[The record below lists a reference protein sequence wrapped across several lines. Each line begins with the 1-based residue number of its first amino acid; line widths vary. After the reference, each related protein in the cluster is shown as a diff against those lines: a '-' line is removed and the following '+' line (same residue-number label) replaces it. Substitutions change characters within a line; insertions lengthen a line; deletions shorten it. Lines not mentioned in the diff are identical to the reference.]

1 MIFASLDAPTIR
13 DIMIAGRLYA
23 ISNSRLLMINT
34 RIALLHFYG
43 FLAIMFGGFCF
54 PHESWAIGQAQYVQH
69 VAGKND
75 FPIAQNRRAA
85 AIYVDDSDWPGVARA
100 AKDLQS
106 DIGRV
111 TQCTPSL
118 SSESGRLAGETIII
132 GTVGK
137 SRIIADLI
145 KAGKI
150 DVQAISGKWESF
162 FLQVVS
168 NPLPDVPRALII
180 AGSDK
185 RGTIFGIYD
194 LSEQIGISPSYLW
207 TDVPAQ
213 HKDALYVKTGK
224 YVQGP
229 PSVKY
234 RGIFLNDESPDLS
247 DWVSYKFGK
256 VPIKDNPPIPP
267 NVANYNS
274 QFYSKIF
281 ETILRMKGNYLWPAM
296 WNNAFNE
303 DDPENPRLAD
313 EYGIVMGNSHQE
325 PMLRAQKE
333 WDRRYQKTLGSWNYY
348 KNPDVLKDF
357 WREGI
362 RRNKS
367 FESILTIG
375 LRGANDTPMIPGGT
389 VPQSMALLEEIVSTQ
404 RKMIAEEMNPDVT
417 KVPQLWCLYKE
428 VQDYYN
434 AGLRVPDDVTLLWAD
449 DNWGN
454 LRRLPTEAER
464 KRPGGAGIYYHFDY
478 VGGPRNYKWINT
490 VSIPKVW
497 EQMTLAKEYGAD
509 RIWIVNV
516 GHFKHVLLPTEFFL
530 NLGFNAGRWTNNN
543 IIQYTALWAAR
554 EFGPEH
560 AGKIADIVNKYTTYN
575 ARRKPELLEPAT
587 YSLTNYREAESIVR
601 DYNSIAAKAEEIYG
615 KLSPEF
621 KDAFYELVLFPT
633 KACAQVN
640 EMYVTAGKNAMYAS
654 QGRATT
660 NDMADK
666 VQQLFDADAQLM
678 AYYNNAFAGGKWK
691 HFMDQVHIGYTM
703 WQDPKQNIMPK
714 VTRIDVPQAASMGI
728 AVEGSASAWPGAA
741 GDPEL
746 PPIRRFTSSDPS
758 FIDVFNRGREP
769 FNYAIETEQP
779 WITLSSA
786 KGTITK
792 EERIRVSI
800 EWDKAPKGTQVG
812 SIRIMGSGGTAV
824 RIKVVAINP
833 GKSFPLN
840 THVEEDGFVSINT
853 KHFLNN
859 KPTNQARW
867 ESIEGYG
874 REFSAMS
881 ILPST
886 APVANPPNHSP
897 CLEYRIY
904 LHSSAKAVVHSTFAP
919 TLNFVPGRGL
929 RYAISFDNEKPQVID
944 ILPKDF
950 DARNGNREWE
960 DSVRNASRT
969 IRSTHGLLKPR
980 FHTLKIWMVDP
991 AVVLE
996 KIVVDLGGLKP
1007 SYLGPPQSP
1016 YNALISL
1023 SK

>member
-1 MIFASLDAPTIR
+1 M
-13 DIMIAGRLYA
+13 
-23 ISNSRLLMINT
+23 
-34 RIALLHFYG
+34 RITGCRICGL
-43 FLAIMFGGFCF
+43 LAIVLGGFCF
-54 PHESWAIGQAQYVQH
+54 SHTAFGIGQTQYVQT
-69 VAGKND
+69 VAGKNS
-75 FPIAQNRRAA
+75 FPVVQHKKAA
-85 AIYVDDSDWPGVARA
+85 AIYVDDSDWSGVLRA

-106 DIGRV
+106 DIARV

-118 SSESGRLAGETIII
+118 SSESGSLAGNTIII

-137 SRIIADLI
+137 SRIIGDLV

-150 DVQAISGKWESF
+150 DVRDISGKWESF

-168 NPLPDVPRALII
+168 NPLPKVSKALVI
-180 AGSDK
+180 AGGDK
-185 RGTIFGIYD
+185 RGTIYGIYD
-194 LSEQIGISPSYLW
+194 LSEQIGVSPSYW
-207 TDVPAQ
+207 WADMPAQ
-213 HKDALYVKTGK
+213 HKDALHVKAGK
-224 YVQGP
+224 HVQGP

-247 DWVSYKFGK
+247 GWVSHTFGA
-256 VPIKDNPPIPP
+256 VPTKDSPPIPP

-274 QFYSKIF
+274 KFYSKIF

-303 DDPENPRLAD
+303 DDPENARLAD
-313 EYGIVMGNSHQE
+313 EYGIVMGTSHQE

-333 WDRRYQKTLGSWNYY
+333 WDRRYQRTLGSWNYY
-348 KNPDVLKDF
+348 KNPDILKDF

-362 RRNKS
+362 RRNKN

-389 VPQSMALLEEIVSTQ
+389 VQQSMALLEEIVGAQ
-404 RKMIAEEMNPDVT
+404 RKMIAEEINPDVT

-428 VQDYYN
+428 VHEYYN

-490 VSIPKVW
+490 VSIPTVW
-497 EQMTLAKEYGAD
+497 EQMTMAKDYGAD

-530 NLGFNAGRWTNNN
+530 NLGFNTGRWNNKN
-543 IIQYTALWAAR
+543 IGDFTKLWAER
-554 EFGPEH
+554 EFGPKY
-560 AGKIADIVNKYTTYN
+560 AGEIADIVHKYTAYN
-575 ARRKPELLEPAT
+575 ARRKPELLEPTT
-587 YSLTNYREAESIVR
+587 YSLTNYREAERVVA
-601 DYNSIAAKAEEIYG
+601 DYNDIAAKAEAIYG
-615 KLSPEF
+615 KLPPEF

-640 EMYVTAGKNAMYAS
+640 EMYVTAGKNALYAR
-654 QGRATT
+654 QGRAAT

-666 VQQLFDADAQLM
+666 VQQLFDADAKLM
-678 AYYNNAFAGGKWK
+678 AYYNNTFAGGKWK

-703 WQDPKQNIMPK
+703 WQDPNQNIMPR
-714 VTRIDVPQAASMGI
+714 VTRLNVPQAGSMGI
-728 AVEGSASAWPGAA
+728 AVEGAASVWPGGS

-746 PPIRRFTSSDPS
+746 PQISAFRRAGSSYFD
-758 FIDVFNRGREP
+758 IFNRGREP
-769 FNYAIETEQP
+769 FTYAIETEP
-779 WITLSSA
+779 SWIVLSNT

-792 EERIRVSI
+792 EERILVSI
-800 EWDKAPKGTQVG
+800 DWKKAPKGTQNGIIKITG
-812 SIRIMGSGGTAV
+812 SEGTGV
-824 RIKVVAINP
+824 RIKVVAMCPDLP
-833 GKSFPLN
+833 GFTNVHL
-840 THVEEDGFVSINT
+840 EENGYISINADRIGAGKLT
-853 KHFLNN
+853 E
-859 KPTNQARW
+859 QARW
-867 ESIEGYG
+867 EPIQGYG
-874 REFSAMS
+874 PEFSAMS
-881 ILPST
+881 IQPPT
-886 APVANPPNHSP
+886 APSATPPTNSP
-897 CLEYRIY
+897 FLEYPVY
-904 LHSSAKAVVHSTFAP
+904 VFTSGKAVVHSTFAP

-929 RYAISFDNEKPQVID
+929 RYAISFDDETPQIIEIV
-944 ILPKDF
+944 PKDF

-960 DSVRNASRT
+960 DSVRNAGRT
-969 IRSTHGLLKPR
+969 IRSTHELSKPGLHKLR
-980 FHTLKIWMVDP
+980 IWMVDP

-1007 SYLGPPQSP
+1007 SYLGPPRSP
-1016 YNALISL
+1016 GYPELP
-1023 SK
+1023 K

>member
-1 MIFASLDAPTIR
+1 MKN
-13 DIMIAGRLYA
+13 M
-23 ISNSRLLMINT
+23 
-34 RIALLHFYG
+34 RIPFLTPVFRFYG
-43 FLAIMFGGFCF
+43 LLAFIVCSFCF
-54 PHESWAIGQAQYVQH
+54 SHDAWAIGQTQYVQS
-69 VAGKND
+69 VTGKNS
-75 FPIAQNRRAA
+75 FPIVQNKKAA
-85 AIYVDDSDWPGVARA
+85 AIYTDASDWPGVLRA

-106 DIGRV
+106 DIARV
-111 TQCTPSL
+111 TQCTPSVL
-118 SSESGRLAGETIII
+118 SEPGRLAGETIII

-137 SRIIADLI
+137 SRIIADLV
-145 KAGKI
+145 KSGKI
-150 DVQAISGKWESF
+150 NVGDISGKWESF
-162 FLQVVS
+162 FLQVVL
-168 NPLPDVPRALII
+168 NPLPKVPRALVI

-185 RGTIFGIYD
+185 RGTIYGIYD

-213 HKDALYVKTGK
+213 YKDALYVKDGK
-224 YVQGP
+224 HVQGP

-247 DWVSYKFGK
+247 GWVSHTFGK
-256 VPIKDNPPIPP
+256 VPVKDNPPIPA

-274 QFYSKIF
+274 QFYTKIF

-303 DDPENPRLAD
+303 DDPENAKLAD
-313 EYGIVMGNSHQE
+313 EYGIVMGTSHQE

-367 FESILTIG
+367 FESLLTIG

-389 VPQSMALLEEIVSTQ
+389 VQQSMALLEEIVGTQ
-404 RKMIAEEMNPDVT
+404 RKMIAEEINPDVT
-417 KVPQLWCLYKE
+417 RVPQLWCLYKE
-428 VQDYYN
+428 VQEYYN

-490 VSIPKVW
+490 VSIPTVW

-509 RIWIVNV
+509 RVWIVNV

-530 NLGFNAGRWTNNN
+530 NLGFNAGRWTNKN
-543 IIQYTALWAAR
+543 IGDYTKLWAER
-554 EFGPEH
+554 EFGPKYAEE
-560 AGKIADIVNKYTTYN
+560 IADIVNKYTTYN
-575 ARRKPELLEPAT
+575 ARRKPELLEPTT
-587 YSLTNYREAESIVR
+587 YSLTNYREAERVVS
-601 DYNSIAAKAEEIYG
+601 DYNAIAAKAEEIYG
-615 KLSPEF
+615 KLPQEF

-640 EMYVTAGKNAMYAS
+640 EMYVTAGKNALYAR
-654 QGRATT
+654 QGRAAT

-666 VQQLFDADAQLM
+666 VQQLFDADAKLM
-678 AYYNNAFAGGKWK
+678 AYYNDSFAGGKWK

-703 WQDPKQNIMPK
+703 WQDPQQNIMPK
-714 VTRIDVPQAASMGI
+714 VTRIEVPQAGSMGI
-728 AVEGSASAWPGAA
+728 AVEGSALVWPGAS

-746 PPIRRFTSSDPS
+746 PILINYSLIGSRY
-758 FIDVFNRGREP
+758 IDVFNRGREP
-769 FNYAIETEQP
+769 FTFAIEAEQP
-779 WITLSSA
+779 WITVDHA
-786 KGTITK
+786 KGTVSK
-792 EERIRVSI
+792 EERIHVSI
-800 EWDKAPKGTQVG
+800 NWEKAPKGTLNG
-812 SIRIMGSGGTAV
+812 SIKIIENGGTAIPV
-824 RIKVVAINP
+824 KVVAVHLGQIILA
-833 GKSFPLN
+833 G
-840 THVEEDGFVSINT
+840 THLEEDGYVSI
-853 KHFLNN
+853 KPDYRPYN
-859 KPTNQARW
+859 KPAKLARW

-874 REFSAMS
+874 REFSAMT

-886 APVANPPNHSP
+886 APSTNPLKDSP
-897 CLEYRIY
+897 CLEYRLY
-904 LHSSAKAVVHSTFAP
+904 LLTAGKAVVHSTFAP

-929 RYAISFDNEKPQVID
+929 RYAISFDDDTPQIID
-944 ILPKDF
+944 IVPKDF
-950 DARNGNREWE
+950 DARNGNQEWE
-960 DSVRNASRT
+960 NSVRNASRT
-969 IRSTHGLLKPR
+969 IRSTHEMSKPG

-1007 SYLGPPQSP
+1007 SYLGPPM
-1016 YNALISL
+1016 YELGGRTTINH
-1023 SK
+1023 